1 MQRPSDLSLVWGCQT
16 DTILGEDCAACM
28 DRSVHRWEGGLSA
41 ASLPS
46 FYQEGGA
53 GKSQKMESAS
63 LTHHA

>member
-28 DRSVHRWEGGLSA
+28 DRSVHRCEGGLSA
-41 ASLPS
+41 ASPS